1 MSVLVRVTIAVLK
14 LHDLRN
20 LGRKGS
26 IQLMFPNH
34 SSPPKG
40 VRTGTQVDQELGVG
54 ADDES
59 MAGCC
64 H

>member
-1 MSVLVRVTIAVLK
+1 MSVLVRVSIAVRK

-20 LGRKGS
+20 LVRKGS
-26 IQLMFPNH
+26 VQPMFPNH

-40 VRTGTQVDQELGVG
+40 VRTGTQADQELGVG
-54 ADDES
+54 ADGET